1 MGFVYFVIIMA
12 VGIGMYF
19 TGRSMGMEW
28 TLRCFLDQLIEENE
42 KPEGSDPVESET

>member
-19 TGRSMGMEW
+19 TGRSMGIEW
-28 TLRCFLDQLIEENE
+28 ALDCFLNQLVEAT
-42 KPEGSDPVESET
+42 DPGDGDADESQA